1 MVHKFTFKFRTL
13 ELEFTSPVSV
23 DKFKKSLFE
32 KVFKTQKISKEVYIE
47 KERGTNELNLDFI
60 PLIHISQLFTSRMNF
75 IQIRSEFKRE
85 RVIEKPVLMKKKIRP
100 TIGITQLS
108 NRFTRRGHYR
118 ALTFRFVR
126 APQ

>member
-1 MVHKFTFKFRTL
+1 MHKFTFKFRTL

-47 KERGTNELNLDFI
+47 KERGTNELNLDLV
-60 PLIHISQLFTSRMNF
+60 PLIHITQLFSSKMNF
-75 IQIRSEFKRE
+75 LQIRSEFKRE

-100 TIGITQLS
+100 TIGITKLS
-108 NRFTRRGHYR
+108 NRFSSRGGYR

-126 APQ
+126 ALE